1 MTPRWKS
8 ERLLAA
14 MVIEDPAFQPRAN
27 GVDPKHV
34 KSLAAAESAGDVLP
48 PVNVA
53 RIGDALYLVDGFH
66 RMAVWRADG
75 AIAVEALVARMSRRA
90 AVEYSLQANTKHGL
104 NLKGKDKAA
113 ILQRYCSEGLHLRED
128 GGRKALD
135 TIHRE
140 IGMVYD
146 RSHVRKKM
154 RGWGFWDPEL
164 DDEPTWKA
172 YRGGDDESYDDD
184 LGDLGGGDADLEAA
198 RLSEAMGAVATIRGL
213 RLSVGVK
220 GRESLALALLGLAG
234 EVERG
239 EVPEVPEAVA
249 HLDI

>member
-1 MTPRWKS
+1 
-8 ERLLAA
+8 

-66 RMAVWRADG
+66 RMAVWRAGGD
-75 AIAVEALVARMSRRA
+75 IAVEALVARMSRRA

-104 NLKGKDKAA
+104 NLRGKDKAA

-135 TIHRE
+135 TIHQE
-140 IGMVYD
+140 IGWSMI
-146 RSHVRKKM
+146 
-154 RGWGFWDPEL
+154 
-164 DDEPTWKA
+164 
-172 YRGGDDESYDDD
+172 
-184 LGDLGGGDADLEAA
+184 
-198 RLSEAMGAVATIRGL
+198 EAMSVRRCAAGASGTLSLTMSRRG
-213 RLSVGVK
+213 RPTG
-220 GRESLALALLGLAG
+220 EAMMTPTMMTWTALGAAM
-234 EVERG
+234 RT
-239 EVPEVPEAVA
+239 
-249 HLDI
+249 